1 MNDIIV
7 NKIQGIQRCV
17 QRAREEYYKNPAG
30 FDTDFTTQ
38 DAAVLN
44 ILRAGELA
52 IDLANHA
59 IKLHKLGIP
68 ISSTESFEFLHR
80 KHIIDSALAE
90 KLKNMVHFRNTVIHE
105 YEKMGI
111 EIVKSVIQNDLND
124 LVLFTDKIMEF
135 VKLPPLKAGLARHE
149 TGQRQSIFL
158 SHQLPAR
165 D

>member
-30 FDTDFTTQ
+30 FDTDFTMQ

-44 ILRAGELA
+44 ILRACELA
-52 IDLANHA
+52 IDLTNHV

-68 ISSTESFEFLHR
+68 TSSTESFELLHR

-135 VKLPPLKAGLARHE
+135 VKLPA
-149 TGQRQSIFL
+149 
-158 SHQLPAR
+158 
-165 D
+165 